1 MIYLYNKFLLNLIQG
16 NFLVLSIIF
25 MFKNV
30 NEKNKNKINI
40 KVNIKNF
47 INFISKNGD
56 IFSSK
61 FIKLNQSDK
70 LFI

>member
-1 MIYLYNKFLLNLIQG
+1 
-16 NFLVLSIIF
+16 